1 VVARSRSPVSGI
13 LSVRWKERPSGTT
26 IQSLVWLIST
36 VLVVVPLL
44 PLVYASVRS
53 RPLYESGGSFTLQ
66 GYRSLLSDPAFWTAV
81 RNTLE
86 FAGTVTLLG
95 LLAGGAIAVLCE
107 RTDVLGRRLLGP
119 VAIVPL
125 LLPPL
130 GLIMGWTALYGDGGW
145 FTGFITG
152 SLHLPWDIG
161 TPWGMGVMGASVSAP
176 IAVVIVRAALRA
188 NDPSLEEA
196 ARATGAS
203 TLTVLSRITVPMLR
217 PALLSAALL
226 MFTLS
231 LEQLGIPIFLGA
243 QHNVNFIASYLYTTW
258 SNSPVPDPPSISAGA
273 VLFLLTASALIVL
286 RDQLLGSEQRFVTTS
301 ANQMVQPL
309 PLRGWRAPVTLL
321 VIAYLAVT
329 TFAPIGGLIL
339 ASVVSILTPL
349 ISPFS
354 LLTLDNF
361 RTVFQ
366 DPTLSSSI
374 TNSLVVAAAGA
385 VGATGLISLAT
396 LVAHRSRFVL
406 CGSLR
411 FLMLYPRSL
420 PGIIISLAFF
430 WSFLFFVP
438 PGAWIRNNLVGEGIA
453 LAVRGIP
460 LAYMIMAPSLTRI
473 ATELDDAGRSAG
485 GGWWLVSRTILLP
498 LLRPAIF
505 GSMMI
510 VFIAILNDYETA
522 IFLAKPNTELMGVE
536 MLQQYARGT
545 VGPVAALAVLQLAIT
560 AGVLTIGGLL
570 YRRMTRGGVRHA

>member
-1 VVARSRSPVSGI
+1 VSGI
-13 LSVRWKERPSGTT
+13 LSVRWKEQPSGTT

-66 GYRSLLSDPAFWTAV
+66 GYGSLLSDPAFWTAV

>member
-1 VVARSRSPVSGI
+1 VSGI
-13 LSVRWKERPSGTT
+13 LSVRWKEQPSGTT